1 MTAFALPS
9 AVTLVEVGA
18 RDGLQNEKQPVSTAD
33 KLELIKRLQAAGSRC
48 IEATAFVSPK
58 WVPQMADHAQVMA
71 GLARREGVCYS
82 ALVPNAQGL
91 EAALRAR
98 VDEVVIFPA
107 ASESFCRRNLNG
119 SLDEVMT
126 RFAAVAHGAREAG
139 LRVRGVISC
148 CLGCPLEGEV
158 ALAQVERVVLGLRD
172 LGVDHIGIADT
183 IGVGTPAKVQDV
195 MRMTLGHFPAERIS
209 GHFHDTYGQALAN
222 VYASLLVGI
231 HHFDTSIAGL
241 GGCPYAPGATGNV
254 STEDV
259 VYMLHGLGIDTGLDL
274 DALID
279 TGQWISDRLGR
290 QNASRVGRA
299 VLAKRA

>member
-1 MTAFALPS
+1 MDGPSSPAAL
-9 AVTLVEVGA
+9 
-18 RDGLQNEKQPVSTAD
+18 
-33 KLELIKRLQAAGSRC
+33 AGSRFGDC
-48 IEATAFVSPK
+48 LRELGLPGGSWGLAAAFSPDGSSLIYRPRASDRAANGCTPMPTDASRDD
-58 WVPQMADHAQVMA
+58 VRAAGAQVVIVGSCAPGWSADVFDWNASHVESGSTSGYQAYPACDASYGA
-71 GLARREGVCYS
+71 GVYDSEMVRYFEDSTLVS
-82 ALVPNAQGL
+82 ALLDPTRKPADP
-91 EAALRAR
+91 EAL
-98 VDEVVIFPA
+98 
-107 ASESFCRRNLNG
+107 
-119 SLDEVMT
+119 
-126 RFAAVAHGAREAG
+126 
-139 LRVRGVISC
+139 
-148 CLGCPLEGEV
+148 
-158 ALAQVERVVLGLRD
+158 
-172 LGVDHIGIADT
+172 
-183 IGVGTPAKVQDV
+183 TPAKVQDV